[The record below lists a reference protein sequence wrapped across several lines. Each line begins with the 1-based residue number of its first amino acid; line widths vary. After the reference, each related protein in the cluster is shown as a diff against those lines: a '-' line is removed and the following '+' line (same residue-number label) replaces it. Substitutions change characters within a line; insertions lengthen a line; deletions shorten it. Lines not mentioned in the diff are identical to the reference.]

1 MRIRDYLNYITIFAV
16 TLNITSM
23 NYRIKE
29 LLRDRN
35 LNISELAEKINV
47 QRESLSRI
55 VNGASTSA
63 ETLQKISDAL
73 NVHISELFEK
83 ESTDNDNTI
92 KCPNCGVELEVKKKG

>member
-1 MRIRDYLNYITIFAV
+1 
-16 TLNITSM
+16 M

-29 LLRDRN
+29 LLKDRN
-35 LNISELAEKINV
+35 LNISELAENINV

-63 ETLQKISDAL
+63 DTLQRIASAL

-83 ESTDNDNTI
+83 DIPSDNTI
-92 KCPNCGVELEVKKKG
+92 KCPNCGVELEVKKKDS

>member
-1 MRIRDYLNYITIFAV
+1 
-16 TLNITSM
+16 M

-29 LLRDRN
+29 LLKDRN

-63 ETLQKISDAL
+63 DTLQKIADTL

-83 ESTDNDNTI
+83 DTPNENII
-92 KCPNCGVELEVKKKG
+92 KCPNCGVELELKKKDS

>member
-1 MRIRDYLNYITIFAV
+1 
-16 TLNITSM
+16 M
-23 NYRIKE
+23 NYKIKE
-29 LLRDRN
+29 LLKDRN

-63 ETLQKISDAL
+63 DTLQRIASAL

-83 ESTDNDNTI
+83 ETLNENTI
-92 KCPNCGVELEVKKKG
+92 KCPNCGTELQLKKKEHE

>member
-1 MRIRDYLNYITIFAV
+1 
-16 TLNITSM
+16 M
-23 NYRIKE
+23 NYRIKD

-63 ETLQKISDAL
+63 ETLQKIADAL
-73 NVHISELFEK
+73 NVHISELFEQPQQ
-83 ESTDNDNTI
+83 NTI
-92 KCPNCGVELEVKKKG
+92 TCPYCNGKIKVSKHEDRE

>member
-1 MRIRDYLNYITIFAV
+1 
-16 TLNITSM
+16 M

-29 LLRDRN
+29 LLKDRN

-63 ETLQKISDAL
+63 DTLQRIASAL

-83 ESTDNDNTI
+83 DTPTDNIVRCPHCNGKI
-92 KCPNCGVELEVKKKG
+92 KISKDESSK